1 MMRLV
6 ALVLLLGVIAS
17 ITVAVGRMTWRNR
30 SEGLRDALA
39 HATAVRATAVRA
51 TAAFDTTELEGLPA
65 PVARMFRTTLTPGQP
80 LITSVQLAHRGTF
93 DMGRD
98 GVRWAPFASSQ
109 YVSARR
115 PGFLWDA
122 RIRMGPGLPVFVHDA
137 YIAGRGVLT
146 AKLLGLITVM
156 NAEQDHALAEGEF
169 LRWVAE
175 AAWYPTAL
183 LPSQGAVW
191 APRDDASAA
200 LTFRDGHVTATVT
213 VSFDPQGRI
222 ARVRADRRT
231 RLTPDGP
238 VPTPWDGRFWDYVRQ
253 DGMWIPRQ
261 GEVSWLLPDG
271 PRPYWRGELVTAAYA
286 FE

>member
-1 MMRLV
+1 MMRFV
-6 ALVLLLGVIAS
+6 ALLLILGVIA
-17 ITVAVGRMTWRNR
+17 TVAVAIGRMNWRHR

-39 HATAVRATAVRA
+39 HAATTRATSARA
-51 TAAFDTTELEGLPA
+51 TTTFDTTELEGLPS
-65 PVARMFRTTLTPGQP
+65 PVVRMFRTTLTPGQS
-80 LITSVQLAHRGTF
+80 LITSVQLEHRGTF

-109 YVSARR
+109 FVTAQR

-137 YIAGRGVLT
+137 YVAGQGVLT

-156 NAEQDHALAEGEF
+156 QAEQDDALADGEL
-169 LRWVAE
+169 LRWIAE

-183 LPSQGAVW
+183 LPSQGAEW
-191 APRDDASAA
+191 RPRDDASAA
-200 LTFRDGHVTATVT
+200 LTFRDGRVTAAVT

-222 ARVRADRRT
+222 SRVRADRRT

-238 VPTPWDGRFWDYVRQ
+238 VPTPWEGRFWDYVRQ

-261 GEVSWLLPDG
+261 GEVAWLLPDG